1 MTHAQ
6 PNGELQAWHREAERA
21 VNARDYRRAHELCLR
36 ILVRAPEFADA
47 FFLLG
52 IIAAEHGNFA
62 KAADVIGRAL
72 RLDAQRAEYHAQLGR
87 CLLALDQPREAL
99 EATAHALALRPR
111 DALTLDTIGV
121 VMSRAGAYEESLDPF
136 RRAVA
141 LDAGKAP
148 YFYNLG
154 ASLQFVGDFTA
165 AESAFR
171 SALALDRNFH
181 KAWSSLGQVSSQP
194 FTANELAYLE
204 AMLSARDVSVEAE
217 LHICHA
223 LARYYEHLGDYAR
236 SFRYLERGKLRKRAS
251 IDYSIDMDLALF
263 EAAQRLCSADF
274 LSQPEAGHDCAEP
287 IFIVGLPRT
296 GTTLVERILSSHP
309 QVYSAGELTNFS
321 LALKRA
327 TGTTSS
333 FVLDVATLDA
343 AVRVDSRQLGR
354 DYVDSTRPRT
364 GHTPRFIDK
373 MPLNVLYAGL
383 ISRALPRAKIIC
395 LRRNP
400 LDSCL
405 SNYRQLFA
413 TSFSYYN
420 YSYDLLDTG
429 RYYIAF
435 DALARHWARSI
446 PQSYCEVQYEAVVED
461 TEREARRLLAFC
473 GLPWDSSCLSFHEN
487 AAPVSTASSVQVRKP
502 IYRTALE
509 RWRKYEREVAPL
521 MALLRERGI
530 AISP

>member
-1 MTHAQ
+1 M
-6 PNGELQAWHREAERA
+6 
-21 VNARDYRRAHELCLR
+21 
-36 ILVRAPEFADA
+36 
-47 FFLLG
+47 
-52 IIAAEHGNFA
+52 
-62 KAADVIGRAL
+62 
-72 RLDAQRAEYHAQLGR
+72 
-87 CLLALDQPREAL
+87 
-99 EATAHALALRPR
+99 PR

-141 LDAGKAP
+141 LDAGKPA
-148 YFYNLG
+148 YFYNFG
-154 ASLQFVGDFTA
+154 ASLQFVGDFTG

-181 KAWSSLGQVSSQP
+181 KAWSSLGQVSPQL
-194 FTANELAYLE
+194 FTANELEHLE
-204 AMLSARDVSVEAE
+204 DMLSARDISVEAE

-223 LARYYEHLGDYAR
+223 LARYYEQLGNCSR
-236 SFRYLERGKLRKRAS
+236 SFQYLERGKLRKRAS

-263 EAAQRLCSADF
+263 EAARRICSEDF
-274 LSQPEAGHDCAEP
+274 LKQPEAGHDSEEP

-333 FVLDVATLDA
+333 FVLDVATLEA
-343 AVRVDSRQLGR
+343 AVQIDSRKLGR
-354 DYVDSTRPRT
+354 DYIDSTRPRT

-373 MPLNVLYAGL
+373 MPLNFLYAGL
-383 ISRALPRAKIIC
+383 LSRTLPRAKIIC

-435 DALARHWARSI
+435 DALARHWATSI
-446 PQSYCEVQYEAVVED
+446 PQNYCEVHYEVVVKD

-473 GLPWDSSCLSFHEN
+473 GLPWDPSCLSFHEN

-509 RWRKYEREVAPL
+509 RWRRYEPEIAPL
-521 MALLRERGI
+521 ISLFRERGI
-530 AISP
+530 AISPSI